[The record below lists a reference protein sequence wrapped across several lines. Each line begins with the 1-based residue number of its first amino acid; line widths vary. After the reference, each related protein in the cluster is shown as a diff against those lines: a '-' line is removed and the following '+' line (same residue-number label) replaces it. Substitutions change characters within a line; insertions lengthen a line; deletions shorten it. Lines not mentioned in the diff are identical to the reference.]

1 MGVKARGKHPRKSHK
16 SRISGFFAG
25 ILESIAS
32 WLWSFISG
40 AFGVSD
46 VDDSQWTAVQGLT
59 SWWVVVMM
67 TPLVAVM
74 ILQLVSGLIA
84 QQPRRIWRALIGGF
98 VAVPVVGVAVYLM
111 QVLTH
116 VSDSASSALLATMGS
131 DPYVV
136 FMRLFGFQH
145 GPAGSG
151 QTWIVSPIG
160 GQAVTGDQVTGT
172 IVITVLATLI
182 VWVLAFILMCSMI
195 FRSFALVVLAAVAP
209 VALMLMPWE
218 KTKSWAGRWCEIV
231 VALLLAKPLAATVLA
246 VAVKLYANST
256 SFAGLAAGAVGMTLA
271 CAAPLMAL
279 KLVGFAGGELAAA
292 AQTAGGGQLAHK
304 GANFAGR
311 QLGQQL
317 RGHHMLTSG
326 SMKSPKV
333 VPSSEKPDTLPVKK
347 SADSVATS
355 SPEKPK
361 IQQGPGAASTPQA
374 PTPRP
379 PTPQAPTPRPATSR
393 APTAREATPQAPAAR
408 PSAADA
414 PTSKS
419 PTAPGSAQAS
429 ATPTAGRHQKSGQP
443 RAPQSPPTG
452 IPTPARTNTPAPP
465 KPASSGTPRPEVS
478 PSNPRTPRPSPSS
491 GPKPRPPATRPNNP
505 PIRPPH
511 TGGHHD

>member
-1 MGVKARGKHPRKSHK
+1 MPPLECTFGGWWPLGCGIVSAAKDTVNDS
-16 SRISGFFAG
+16 ISGFFAG

-74 ILQLVSGLIA
+74 ILQLVSGLIS
-84 QQPRRIWRALIGGF
+84 QQPRRIWRALIGGA
-98 VAVPVVGVAVYLM
+98 VAVPVVGGAVYLM
-111 QVLTH
+111 QALTH
-116 VSDSASSALLATMGS
+116 VSDSASTALLATMGP

-136 FMRLFGFQH
+136 FMRLFGFEH

-151 QTWIVSPIG
+151 QAWIVSPIG
-160 GQAVTGDQVTGT
+160 GQATTEGQITGT

-195 FRSFALVVLAAVAP
+195 FRSFALIVLAAVAP

-218 KTKSWAGRWCEIV
+218 KTKSWAGRWCELVI
-231 VALLLAKPLAATVLA
+231 ALLLAKPLAATVLA

-256 SFAGLAAGAVGMTLA
+256 SFAGMAAGAVGMTLA

-292 AQTAGGGQLAHK
+292 AQTAGGGHLAHT
-304 GANFAGR
+304 GASFAGR

-326 SMKSPKV
+326 SSMKSPKV
-333 VPSSEKPDTLPVKK
+333 VQSSAKPETAHVKD
-347 SADSVATS
+347 SADSGSAS

-361 IQQGPGAASTPQA
+361 IQQRPGEAASPQPPA
-374 PTPRP
+374 AGHPSASASSSGQKPGPPRAS
-379 PTPQAPTPRPATSR
+379 QSRPAAGT
-393 APTAREATPQAPAAR
+393 PAAR
-408 PSAADA
+408 KNTQPQPPDTSVPRPWTASTTSESAPPSA
-414 PTSKS
+414 S
-419 PTAPGSAQAS
+419 SA
-429 ATPTAGRHQKSGQP
+429 
-443 RAPQSPPTG
+443 
-452 IPTPARTNTPAPP
+452 
-465 KPASSGTPRPEVS
+465 
-478 PSNPRTPRPSPSS
+478 
-491 GPKPRPPATRPNNP
+491 PKPRPPVTRPNNP

-511 TGGHHD
+511 TGGPHD

>member
-1 MGVKARGKHPRKSHK
+1 
-16 SRISGFFAG
+16 
-25 ILESIAS
+25 
-32 WLWSFISG
+32 
-40 AFGVSD
+40 
-46 VDDSQWTAVQGLT
+46 
-59 SWWVVVMM
+59 MM

>member
-1 MGVKARGKHPRKSHK
+1 MPAIECTLGGWWPLGCGLASAAKDSVNDS
-16 SRISGFFAG
+16 ISGFFAG
-25 ILESIAS
+25 ILVSIAS

-67 TPLVAVM
+67 TPLVSVM
-74 ILQLVSGLIA
+74 ILQLVSGLIS

-98 VAVPVVGVAVYLM
+98 VAVPVVGGAVYLM
-111 QVLTH
+111 RALTR
-116 VSDSASSALLATMGS
+116 VSDSASTALLATMGS

-136 FMRLFGFQH
+136 FMRLFGFQR

-151 QTWIVSPIG
+151 QAWVLTSIG
-160 GQAVTGDQVTGT
+160 GQGVTGDQVTGT

-195 FRSFALVVLAAVAP
+195 FRSFALIVLAAVAP

-231 VALLLAKPLAATVLA
+231 IALLIAKPLAATVLA
-246 VAVKLYANST
+246 VAVKLYADST

-292 AQTAGGGQLAHK
+292 AQTAGGGHVART

-317 RGHHMLTSG
+317 RGHHMLGSSSG
-326 SMKSPKV
+326 MKSPKIIQ
-333 VPSSEKPDTLPVKK
+333 SSEKPETLPVKK
-347 SADSVATS
+347 PAASGPIASE
-355 SPEKPK
+355 EKPK
-361 IQQGPGAASTPQA
+361 IQPGSGSEATQPA
-374 PTPRP
+374 PTPKVP
-379 PTPQAPTPRPATSR
+379 SPAK
-393 APTAREATPQAPAAR
+393 APTARA
-408 PSAADA
+408 SAA
-414 PTSKS
+414 PTPDRSQN
-419 PTAPGSAQAS
+419 TGQA
-429 ATPTAGRHQKSGQP
+429 
-443 RAPQSPPTG
+443 RAPQPPPRG
-452 IPTPARTNTPAPP
+452 NTSTTKNPSPAPP
-465 KPASSGTPRPEVS
+465 KQSSTGTPRPEGS
-478 PSNPRTPRPSPSS
+478 PPISSPARPSETRPNPSS
-491 GPKPRPPATRPNNP
+491 GPKPRPPSSRPNNP

-511 TGGHHD
+511 SGEHHD

>member
-1 MGVKARGKHPRKSHK
+1 MPPLECTFGGWWPLGCGIVSAAKDTVNS
-16 SRISGFFAG
+16 SISGFFAG

-74 ILQLVSGLIA
+74 ILQLVSGLIS
-84 QQPRRIWRALIGGF
+84 QQPRRIWRALIGGA
-98 VAVPVVGVAVYLM
+98 VAVPVVGGAVYLM
-111 QVLTH
+111 QALTH
-116 VSDSASSALLATMGS
+116 VSDSASTALLNTMGP

-136 FMRLFGFQH
+136 FMRLFGFEH

-151 QTWIVSPIG
+151 QAWIVSPIG
-160 GQAVTGDQVTGT
+160 GQASTGDQVTGT

-195 FRSFALVVLAAVAP
+195 FRSFALIVLAAVAP

-256 SFAGLAAGAVGMTLA
+256 SFAGMAAGAVGMTLA

-292 AQTAGGGQLAHK
+292 AQTAGGGHLAHT
-304 GANFAGR
+304 GASFAGR
-311 QLGQQL
+311 QLGQQI
-317 RGHHMLTSG
+317 RGHHMLTAGS

-333 VPSSEKPDTLPVKK
+333 VPSSDKPETLPVKD
-347 SADSVATS
+347 SADSGSAS
-355 SPEKPK
+355 SSENPK
-361 IQQGPGAASTPQA
+361 IQQRPGAASSSQPPTAASSPQA
-374 PTPRP
+374 PSAGHPGTPASSAGRKPGQPPAPQPQPKAGATTGGKNPPPQPPSTSVPRP
-379 PTPQAPTPRPATSR
+379 RTS
-393 APTAREATPQAPAAR
+393 
-408 PSAADA
+408 S
-414 PTSKS
+414 TSQ
-419 PTAPGSAQAS
+419 GS
-429 ATPTAGRHQKSGQP
+429 ATPSA
-443 RAPQSPPTG
+443 
-452 IPTPARTNTPAPP
+452 
-465 KPASSGTPRPEVS
+465 
-478 PSNPRTPRPSPSS
+478 SS
-491 GPKPRPPATRPNNP
+491 GPKPQPPVSRPDNP

>member
-1 MGVKARGKHPRKSHK
+1 MPALECTFGGWWPLGCGIVSAAKDTVTS
-16 SRISGFFAG
+16 SISGFFAG

-40 AFGVSD
+40 AFGVSN

-59 SWWVVVMM
+59 SWWIVVMM

-74 ILQLVSGLIA
+74 ILQLVSGLIS
-84 QQPRRIWRALIGGF
+84 QQPRRIWRALIGGA
-98 VAVPVVGVAVYLM
+98 VAVPVVGGAVYLM
-111 QVLTH
+111 QALTH
-116 VSDSASSALLATMGS
+116 VSDGASTALLATMGS

-136 FMRLFGFQH
+136 FMRLFGFQR

-151 QTWIVSPIG
+151 QAWIVSPIG
-160 GQAVTGDQVTGT
+160 GQATTGDQVTGT
-172 IVITVLATLI
+172 IVVTVLATLI

-195 FRSFALVVLAAVAP
+195 FRSFALIVLAAVAP

-218 KTKSWAGRWCEIV
+218 KTKSWAGRWCELVI
-231 VALLLAKPLAATVLA
+231 ALLLAKPLAATVLA

-256 SFAGLAAGAVGMTLA
+256 SFAGMAAGAVGMTLA

-292 AQTAGGGQLAHK
+292 AQTAGGGHLAHA

-326 SMKSPKV
+326 SSMKSPKV
-333 VPSSEKPDTLPVKK
+333 VPSSGKPDTLPVKK
-347 SADSVATS
+347 SADSGSTS

-361 IQQGPGAASTPQA
+361 IQQRPGAA
-374 PTPRP
+374 
-379 PTPQAPTPRPATSR
+379 
-393 APTAREATPQAPAAR
+393 ATPQAP
-408 PSAADA
+408 SAQ
-414 PTSKS
+414 S
-419 PTAPGSAQAS
+419 PTATGAGQPSAPPAS
-429 ATPTAGRHQKSGQP
+429 RRQQKSGQP
-443 RAPQSPPTG
+443 RAPQSTQTGNPTSAG
-452 IPTPARTNTPAPP
+452 KNAPSTSVPHPRTASTSSESAPP
-465 KPASSGTPRPEVS
+465 RTSSA
-478 PSNPRTPRPSPSS
+478 
-491 GPKPRPPATRPNNP
+491 PKPRPPASRPANP

>member
-1 MGVKARGKHPRKSHK
+1 MPPLECTFGGWWPLGCGIVSAAKDTVNS
-16 SRISGFFAG
+16 SISGFFAG

-74 ILQLVSGLIA
+74 ILQLVSGFIS

-98 VAVPVVGVAVYLM
+98 VAVPVVGGAVYLM
-111 QVLTH
+111 QALTH
-116 VSDSASSALLATMGS
+116 VSDSASTALLATMGS

-136 FMRLFGFQH
+136 FMRLFGFQR

-151 QTWIVSPIG
+151 QAWIVSPIG
-160 GQAVTGDQVTGT
+160 GQATTGDQITGT

-195 FRSFALVVLAAVAP
+195 FRSFALIVLAAVAP

-218 KTKSWAGRWCEIV
+218 KTKSWAGRWCELV

-256 SFAGLAAGAVGMTLA
+256 SFAGMAAGAVGMTLA

-292 AQTAGGGQLAHK
+292 AQTAGGGHLAHT
-304 GANFAGR
+304 GASFAGR

-317 RGHHMLTSG
+317 RGHRILSSG
-326 SMKSPKV
+326 SSAKSPKV
-333 VPSSEKPDTLPVKK
+333 VQSSTKPETAHVK
-347 SADSVATS
+347 DSTASGSTS
-355 SPEKPK
+355 SPDAPK
-361 IQQGPGAASTPQA
+361 IQQRPGAA
-374 PTPRP
+374 
-379 PTPQAPTPRPATSR
+379 
-393 APTAREATPQAPAAR
+393 ATPQAPAAQ
-408 PSAADA
+408 
-414 PTSKS
+414 S
-419 PTAPGSAQAS
+419 PTAAGAGQPSAPPAPGRQ
-429 ATPTAGRHQKSGQP
+429 QKSGQP
-443 RAPQSPPTG
+443 RSPQSPPTG
-452 IPTPARTNTPAPP
+452 SPAQAGKTTPAPP
-465 KPASSGTPRPEVS
+465 QPGS
-478 PSNPRTPRPSPSS
+478 PGVPRPSTTSTNSEPGSPRPSS
-491 GPKPRPPATRPNNP
+491 GPKPRPPASPPQNP
-505 PIRPPH
+505 PIRPRH

>member
-1 MGVKARGKHPRKSHK
+1 MPPLECTFGGWWPLGCGIVSAAKDTVNDS
-16 SRISGFFAG
+16 ISGFFAG

-74 ILQLVSGLIA
+74 ILQLVSGLIS
-84 QQPRRIWRALIGGF
+84 QQPRRIWRALIGGA
-98 VAVPVVGVAVYLM
+98 VAVPVVGGAVYLM
-111 QVLTH
+111 QALTH
-116 VSDSASSALLATMGS
+116 VSDSASTALLATMGS

-136 FMRLFGFQH
+136 FMRLFGFEH

-151 QTWIVSPIG
+151 QAWIVSPIG
-160 GQAVTGDQVTGT
+160 GQASTGDQVTGT

-195 FRSFALVVLAAVAP
+195 FRSFALIVLAAVAP

-218 KTKSWAGRWCEIV
+218 KTKSWAGRWCELV

-256 SFAGLAAGAVGMTLA
+256 SFAGMAAGAVGMTLA

-292 AQTAGGGQLAHK
+292 AQTAGGGHLAHA

-317 RGHHMLTSG
+317 RGHHMLTTG
-326 SMKSPKV
+326 SSLKSPKV
-333 VPSSEKPDTLPVKK
+333 VQSSTKLETAHVKD
-347 SADSVATS
+347 SAASGSTA

-361 IQQGPGAASTPQA
+361 IQQRPGTPATPQA
-374 PTPRP
+374 PTAT
-379 PTPQAPTPRPATSR
+379 TPSPSQAPTP
-393 APTAREATPQAPAAR
+393 PT
-408 PSAADA
+408 
-414 PTSKS
+414 
-419 PTAPGSAQAS
+419 PGRGQG
-429 ATPTAGRHQKSGQP
+429 TGQP

-452 IPTPARTNTPAPP
+452 NPAPAGMNTPAPP
-465 KPASSGTPRPEVS
+465 QPPSTSMPRPRAASTSPGSAPPSASSA
-478 PSNPRTPRPSPSS
+478 
-491 GPKPRPPATRPNNP
+491 PKPRPPASRPDNP

-511 TGGHHD
+511 TGGPHD

>member
-1 MGVKARGKHPRKSHK
+1 MPAIECTLGGWWPLGCGLASAAKDSVNDS
-16 SRISGFFAG
+16 ISGFFAG
-25 ILESIAS
+25 ILVSIAS

-67 TPLVAVM
+67 TPLVSVM
-74 ILQLVSGLIA
+74 ILQLVSGLIS

-98 VAVPVVGVAVYLM
+98 VAVPVVGGAVYLM
-111 QVLTH
+111 RALTR
-116 VSDSASSALLATMGS
+116 VSDSASTALLATMGS

-136 FMRLFGFQH
+136 FMRLFGFQR

-151 QTWIVSPIG
+151 QAWVLTSIG
-160 GQAVTGDQVTGT
+160 GQGMTGDQVTGT
-172 IVITVLATLI
+172 IVVTVLATLI

-195 FRSFALVVLAAVAP
+195 FRSFALIVLAAVAP

-231 VALLLAKPLAATVLA
+231 IALLIAKPLAATVLA
-246 VAVKLYANST
+246 VAVKLYADST

-292 AQTAGGGQLAHK
+292 AQTAGGGHLART

-317 RGHHMLTSG
+317 RGHHMLGSG
-326 SMKSPKV
+326 GGMKSPKIIQSREKPETAHV
-333 VPSSEKPDTLPVKK
+333 KDAVDSSSTSSEDKPIIQQRPGAAATQQAPAPPVPSSV
-347 SADSVATS
+347 
-355 SPEKPK
+355 
-361 IQQGPGAASTPQA
+361 
-374 PTPRP
+374 PTQP
-379 PTPQAPTPRPATSR
+379 
-393 APTAREATPQAPAAR
+393 
-408 PSAADA
+408 
-414 PTSKS
+414 
-419 PTAPGSAQAS
+419 AQAS
-429 ATPTAGRHQKSGQP
+429 AAPTPDRSQSAGQS
-443 RAPQSPPTG
+443 RAPQPPPRRNAATTK
-452 IPTPARTNTPAPP
+452 IPSPAPP
-465 KPASSGTPRPEVS
+465 KQSRTGTPRPEGG
-478 PSNPRTPRPSPSS
+478 PSSSGPARPSATSPSPSP
-491 GPKPRPPATRPNNP
+491 GPKPRPPSSRPDNP

>member
-1 MGVKARGKHPRKSHK
+1 MPPLECTFGGWWPLGCGIVSAAKDTVNS
-16 SRISGFFAG
+16 SISGFFAG

-46 VDDSQWTAVQGLT
+46 VDDSQWAAVQGLT

-74 ILQLVSGLIA
+74 ILQLVSGLIS

-98 VAVPVVGVAVYLM
+98 VAVPVVGGAVYLM
-111 QVLTH
+111 QALTH
-116 VSDSASSALLATMGS
+116 VSDSASTALLATMGP

-136 FMRLFGFQH
+136 FMRLFGIQR

-151 QTWIVSPIG
+151 QAWIVSPIG
-160 GQAVTGDQVTGT
+160 GQVTTGDQITGT

-195 FRSFALVVLAAVAP
+195 FRSFALIVLAAVAP

-218 KTKSWAGRWCEIV
+218 KTKSWAGRWCELV

-256 SFAGLAAGAVGMTLA
+256 SFAGMAAGAVGMTLA

-292 AQTAGGGQLAHK
+292 AQTAGGGHLAHT

-326 SMKSPKV
+326 SSMKSPKV
-333 VPSSEKPDTLPVKK
+333 VSSSTKPETAHVKD
-347 SADSVATS
+347 SAESGSTA

-361 IQQGPGAASTPQA
+361 IQQRPGATETPQA
-374 PTPRP
+374 PTA
-379 PTPQAPTPRPATSR
+379 Q
-393 APTAREATPQAPAAR
+393 
-408 PSAADA
+408 
-414 PTSKS
+414 S
-419 PTAPGSAQAS
+419 PTAQGPGQTP
-429 ATPTAGRHQKSGQP
+429 ATPTPNRKQNSGQP

-452 IPTPARTNTPAPP
+452 NTAEARTSRSAPP
-465 KPASSGTPRPEVS
+465 QP
-478 PSNPRTPRPSPSS
+478 PSTSAPRPSAASTSPEPSRPRPSS
-491 GPKPRPPATRPNNP
+491 GPKPRPPASPPRNP

-511 TGGHHD
+511 PGGHHD

>member
-1 MGVKARGKHPRKSHK
+1 M
-16 SRISGFFAG
+16 
-25 ILESIAS
+25 ESIAS

-59 SWWVVVMM
+59 SWWIVVMM

-74 ILQLVSGLIA
+74 ILQLISGLIA

-98 VAVPVVGVAVYLM
+98 VAVPIVGGAVYLM
-111 QVLTH
+111 QALTH
-116 VSDSASSALLATMGS
+116 VSDSASAALLDTMGP

-136 FMRLFGFQH
+136 FMRLFGFQR

-151 QTWIVSPIG
+151 QAWIMNPMG
-160 GQAVTGDQVTGT
+160 GQPSTTTEITGT

-195 FRSFALVVLAAVAP
+195 FRSFALIVLAAVAP

-218 KTKSWAGRWCEIV
+218 KTKSWAGRWCELV

-256 SFAGLAAGAVGMTLA
+256 SFAGMAAGAVGMTLA

-292 AQTAGGGQLAHK
+292 AQTAGGGHLTHT
-304 GANFAGR
+304 GASFAGR

-317 RGHHMLTSG
+317 RGHHKLTTG
-326 SMKSPKV
+326 SSLKSPKV
-333 VPSSEKPDTLPVKK
+333 VESSAKPETLPVRKPAA
-347 SADSVATS
+347 SGATS
-355 SPEKPK
+355 SPDKPK
-361 IQQGPGAASTPQA
+361 IQQQRPQA
-374 PTPRP
+374 PT
-379 PTPQAPTPRPATSR
+379 TQSAATS
-393 APTAREATPQAPAAR
+393 
-408 PSAADA
+408 
-414 PTSKS
+414 
-419 PTAPGSAQAS
+419 APGQAS
-429 ATPTAGRHQKSGQP
+429 TTPTRKQSTGQP
-443 RAPQSPPTG
+443 RAPQPPPPG
-452 IPTPARTNTPAPP
+452 KPTPTVQSTVTTPPSASPGVP
-465 KPASSGTPRPEVS
+465 RPGAETSSSGTARPGS
-478 PSNPRTPRPSPSS
+478 PS
-491 GPKPRPPATRPNNP
+491 GPKPRPPASPPYNP

-511 TGGHHD
+511 TGESS

>member
-1 MGVKARGKHPRKSHK
+1 MSAAKDTVTS
-16 SRISGFFAG
+16 SINGFFAG

-40 AFGVSD
+40 AFGVSN

-59 SWWVVVMM
+59 SWWIVVMM

-74 ILQLVSGLIA
+74 ILQLVSGLIS
-84 QQPRRIWRALIGGF
+84 QQPRRIWRALIGGAI
-98 VAVPVVGVAVYLM
+98 AVPVVGGAVYLM
-111 QVLTH
+111 QTLTH
-116 VSDSASSALLATMGS
+116 VSDSASTALLATMGS

-136 FMRLFGFQH
+136 FMRLFGFQR

-151 QTWIVSPIG
+151 QAWIVSPIG
-160 GQAVTGDQVTGT
+160 GQATTGDQVTGT
-172 IVITVLATLI
+172 IVVTVLATLI

-195 FRSFALVVLAAVAP
+195 FRSFALIVLAAVAP

-218 KTKSWAGRWCEIV
+218 KTKSWAGRWCELV

-256 SFAGLAAGAVGMTLA
+256 SFAGMAAGAVGMTLA

-292 AQTAGGGQLAHK
+292 AQTAGGGHLAHT

-317 RGHHMLTSG
+317 RGHHMLTTGS

-333 VPSSEKPDTLPVKK
+333 VQSSTKPETAHVKE
-347 SADSVATS
+347 SADSGSTS
-355 SPEKPK
+355 SSEKPK
-361 IQQGPGAASTPQA
+361 IQQRPGAAT
-374 PTPRP
+374 
-379 PTPQAPTPRPATSR
+379 
-393 APTAREATPQAPAAR
+393 TPQAPAAQ
-408 PSAADA
+408 
-414 PTSKS
+414 S
-419 PTAPGSAQAS
+419 PTGPGAGQTS
-429 ATPTAGRHQKSGQP
+429 ATPTPGRQQNSGQP

-452 IPTPARTNTPAPP
+452 NPSMAGKTTPAPSQLP
-465 KPASSGTPRPEVS
+465 STSVPRPRAASTSSESS
-478 PSNPRTPRPSPSS
+478 PPKAASA
-491 GPKPRPPATRPNNP
+491 PKPRPPASRPANP

-511 TGGHHD
+511 TGGPHD